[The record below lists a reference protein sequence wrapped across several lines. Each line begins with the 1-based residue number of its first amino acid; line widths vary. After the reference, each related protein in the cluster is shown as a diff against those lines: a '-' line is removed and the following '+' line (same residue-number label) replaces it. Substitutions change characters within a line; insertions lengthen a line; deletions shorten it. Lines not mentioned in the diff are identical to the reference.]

1 MFTVIQIVKYNTV
14 SPVGRGRTQ
23 APFPLIFVPFQ
34 FQFNLLTKIS
44 ANLNLWLSII
54 QLRQQSVGILCIW

>member
-14 SPVGRGRTQ
+14 SPVGKGRTH

-34 FQFNLLTKIS
+34 FQFHLLTKIS
-44 ANLNLWLSII
+44 ANLILWLSII
-54 QLRQQSVGILCIW
+54 QLRQESVGILCIW